1 MAVQLA
7 SIFFTM
13 ILVDNYVLVKFLG
26 ICPFLGVSKKL
37 DSAVGMSL
45 AVTFVM
51 VLATAATWPIQM
63 FLLTPPGSEGTARD
77 LGYLQT
83 IVFILIIAILVQLLE
98 NILKKFIPTLYK
110 SLGVY
115 LPLITTNCT
124 ILGVTILNIDNGYNF
139 MESIVCAAGAGIGFL
154 VAMVLFSGV
163 RRKVEEA
170 VTPKCFEGLPITL
183 VSACP
188 SWASA
193 GSSSRS
199 STCNR
204 GGGEENESDFNGHH
218 SGDRHWSDRR
228 CDSGSRLH
236 LHVCSGG

>member
-1 MAVQLA
+1 MVKLAV
-7 SIFFTM
+7 IFFTM
-13 ILVDNYVLVKFLG
+13 ILVDNYVLAKFLG

-51 VLATAATWPIQM
+51 VLATAATWPIQT
-63 FLLTPPGSEGTARD
+63 FLLTPANADGTLKWD
-77 LGYLQT
+77 MGYLQT

-98 NILKKFIPTLYK
+98 NFLKKFIPALYK

-124 ILGVTILNIDNGYNF
+124 ILGVTILNLDNGYDF
-139 MESIVCAAGAGIGFL
+139 IESIVCAAGAGIGFL

-163 RRKVEEA
+163 RRRVEQA

-183 VSACP
+183 VAAAVTSL
-188 SWASA
+188 SFM
-193 GSSSRS
+193 GF
-199 STCNR
+199 
-204 GGGEENESDFNGHH
+204 GGIIDAIFN
-218 SGDRHWSDRR
+218 
-228 CDSGSRLH
+228 
-236 LHVCSGG
+236 VAA